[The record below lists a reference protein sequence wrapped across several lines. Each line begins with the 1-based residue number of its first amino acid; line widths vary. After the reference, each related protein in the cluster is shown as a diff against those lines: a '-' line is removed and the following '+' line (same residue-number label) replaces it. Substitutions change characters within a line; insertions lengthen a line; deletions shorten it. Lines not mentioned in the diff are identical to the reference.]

1 MAIQPGVES
10 NMIDLTGFSDAE
22 LSLQVF
28 NDEYF
33 YTERGSVE
41 YLIALLN
48 EEFIY
53 TVKQLEMLLDD
64 LDGENMV

>member
-1 MAIQPGVES
+1 
-10 NMIDLTGFSDAE
+10 MIDLTGYSDAE

-33 YTERGSVE
+33 YNERHHFE
-41 YLIALLN
+41 YLMALIN

-53 TVKQLEMLLDD
+53 TVKQMEMLCDD
-64 LDGENMV
+64 LDGEAA

>member
-1 MAIQPGVES
+1 
-10 NMIDLTGFSDAE
+10 MIDLTVYGDEE

-33 YTERGSVE
+33 YTERKSVE
-41 YLIALLN
+41 YLIALIN

-53 TVKQLEMLLDD
+53 TVKQLEILLDD

>member
-1 MAIQPGVES
+1 MR
-10 NMIDLTGFSDAE
+10 DLTAYSDNE

-33 YTERGSVE
+33 YIERYHKD
-41 YLIALLN
+41 YLLALVA

-53 TVKQLEMLLDD
+53 TQKQLETLL
-64 LDGENMV
+64 ENLSEDARQH

>member
-1 MAIQPGVES
+1 
-10 NMIDLTGFSDAE
+10 MIDLRDFSDAE

-53 TVKQLEMLLDD
+53 TVKQLETLLDD
-64 LDGENMV
+64 LDEESIA

>member
-1 MAIQPGVES
+1 
-10 NMIDLTGFSDAE
+10 MIDLTDFSDAE

-41 YLIALLN
+41 YLIALIN

-53 TVKQLEMLLDD
+53 TVKQLEILLDD

>member
-1 MAIQPGVES
+1 
-10 NMIDLTGFSDAE
+10 MIDLTDFSDAE

-33 YTERGSVE
+33 YTERGNVE
-41 YLIALLN
+41 YLIALIN

>member
-1 MAIQPGVES
+1 
-10 NMIDLTGFSDAE
+10 MIDLRDFSDAE

-41 YLIALLN
+41 YLIALIN

-53 TVKQLEMLLDD
+53 TVKQLETLLND
-64 LDGENMV
+64 LDEENMV